1 MKGMI
6 ADIKGKKAVMLAEN
20 GEFITIPN
28 KDYFVGQTVNCRLHS
43 YKHPAAYAV
52 AAAVAA
58 VMCIGGHSAYYMPV
72 STIDIDINP
81 SIRIEINVFDRVID
95 IVPLNDDADKLLS
108 VCDKK
113 GGAIDECLDEIIE
126 QSYAMGYLNETNNS
140 IEMDVVST
148 HKKTHEAAEKYN
160 GGMNLN
166 GMNITAAVEKADRE
180 ELKKAK
186 ELNISVGRLRAIDEY
201 SVEYGGNEE
210 SNAEKLKDIPTKEIK
225 KRTETVSSANINSEK
240 SALAEKNVDKTS
252 KSENDRGNTDKN
264 NNVKTAEKVQY
275 TDVIK
280 ASPRSIDNVNK
291 SASTANKS
299 SAVSVSRPEFKTL
312 PSNTSQSTAAN
323 SEIKNSKDSAK
334 SYDISKSVNEDK
346 PNISKPEFD
355 EINTKPNSEQTSDNT
370 EEKSENEAV
379 TMPAE
384 KEKPVI
390 EVPDFTNKDNWFD
403 NDKKNDKTDKPNEDK
418 KEDKSEENSSSDDV
432 NKNDKVPENKD
443 KENPANGD
451 NDTLKPNEDNKN
463 NGGSA
468 DKADSSGNNEE
479 KPNNLDNKTDSGKNE
494 FEKPNNSDN
503 KNNTADKTD
512 NGRNDDGKSDNL
524 KPNDKNNE
532 EKPDNSNKTEII
544 DKPQNPNGENDKPK
558 NDGTNT
564 EPAQRPQNPN
574 NGGNKAD
581 STQDNKGSGRDNQ
594 SQSPSGGN
602 ADRPQNPN
610 PGQSKGQPNG
620 SGSGGASLSGDSGG
634 HTGNERSSSGNS
646 LSGNRPDAGGS
657 SIGERPNSGNS
668 SGGERSGNEGK
679 QGGERPNSGRNNDNS
694 GHSGGAENGGPNAA
708 RADAPK

>member
-43 YKHPAAYAV
+43 YKHPAAYAA

-95 IVPLNDDADKLLS
+95 IVPLNDDADRLLS

-140 IEMDVVST
+140 IEMDVIST
-148 HKKTHEAAEKYN
+148 HKRPHEAAEKYN
-160 GGMNLN
+160 GGMSLN
-166 GMNITAAVEKADRE
+166 GMNITAAIEKADRE

-210 SNAEKLKDIPTKEIK
+210 SNAEKLKDISTKEIK
-225 KRTETVSSANINSEK
+225 KRTEAISSANINSGK
-240 SALAEKNVDKTS
+240 SALAEKSVDKTS
-252 KSENDRGNTDKN
+252 KSENERGNTDKN
-264 NNVKTAEKVQY
+264 NDVDNNVKTSEKVKY

-291 SASTANKS
+291 SAGTAGKS

-312 PSNTSQSTAAN
+312 PSNTSQSTAEN
-323 SEIKNSKDSAK
+323 SEIKNSEDLAK
-334 SYDISKSVNEDK
+334 SYDSSKSVNEDK
-346 PNISKPEFD
+346 PNISKPEFE
-355 EINTKPNSEQTSDNT
+355 EISTKPDSEQTSDNT

-384 KEKPVI
+384 KEEPVI
-390 EVPDFTNKDNWFD
+390 EVPDFTNKDNWLN
-403 NDKKNDKTDKPNEDK
+403 NDKKTDKTDKPDEDK
-418 KEDKSEENSSSDDV
+418 KEDKSEENSSSDNV
-432 NKNDKVPENKD
+432 NKNNKVPENKD
-443 KENPANGD
+443 EEKPSNGD
-451 NDTLKPNEDNKN
+451 NNTLKPNEDNKN
-463 NGGSA
+463 NSGSA
-468 DKADSSGNNEE
+468 DKDDSSGNNKE
-479 KPNNLDNKTDSGKNE
+479 KPDNSDNKTDSGKNE
-494 FEKPNNSDN
+494 FEKPNSSDKNDTADRTDEERPNNSDN

-544 DKPQNPNGENDKPK
+544 DKPQNPNGGNGENDKPK
-558 NDGTNT
+558 NDGTNN

-646 LSGNRPDAGGS
+646 L
-657 SIGERPNSGNS
+657 
-668 SGGERSGNEGK
+668 
-679 QGGERPNSGRNNDNS
+679 
-694 GHSGGAENGGPNAA
+694 
-708 RADAPK
+708 